1 MKQKIIF
8 FGTPEHAKNVLQ
20 KFYEDENFEVVGVV
34 TNPDR
39 PVGRKK
45 VLTPS
50 PVKAFAEEQNI
61 PVITPEN
68 FTTKISEKTEEK
80 EVKKT
85 NTTEK
90 WLSEKNAD
98 FFIIVAYGTLIPQ
111 SVIDIPKKGTFNL
124 HFSLLPKYRGASP
137 VQSAI
142 LHGDAENTGI
152 SIFKLVPEMDAGEIF
167 VTEKVEISGKT
178 FEEAIAKMTAVG
190 TQKFLEM
197 CTNFSEISGISQN
210 ESEATFCGKFT
221 KANGEISLKTETA
234 EEIMRKFRA
243 FSLWPGIFFFDEK
256 DSNKRV
262 KILEIQE
269 ISKDL
274 ESEISESFSEN
285 NQKKQSAGEFFL
297 LKKRLFLQTVSGIL
311 EIIKIQKEGKKPI
324 SGSQYV

>member
-20 KFYEDENFEVVGVV
+20 KFCEDKNFEVVGVV

-45 VLTPS
+45 ILTPS
-50 PVKAFAEEQNI
+50 PVKAFAEEENI

-68 FTTKISEKTEEK
+68 FKEPEES
-80 EVKKT
+80 
-85 NTTEK
+85 EK

-98 FFIIVAYGTLIPQ
+98 FFVIVAYGTLITQ
-111 SVIDIPKKGTFNL
+111 SVIDIPKNGTFNL

-142 LHGDAENTGI
+142 LQGDAENTGI

-167 VTEKVEISGKT
+167 ITEKVEISGKT
-178 FEEAIAKMTAVG
+178 FEEAIKKMTTVG

-197 CTNFSEISGISQN
+197 CLNFLEFSGIPQD

-221 KANGEISLKTETA
+221 KADGEIFLKTETA

-243 FSLWPGIFFFDEK
+243 FSLWPGIFFFDEN
-256 DSNKRV
+256 DNNKRV

-269 ISKDL
+269 ISQDV
-274 ESEISESFSEN
+274 ESEISGNFSEN
-285 NQKKQSAGEFFL
+285 NQKKHAAGEFFL
-297 LKKRLFLQTVSGIL
+297 YQKRLFLKTISRIL
-311 EIIKIQKEGKKPI
+311 EIIKIQKEGKKPV
-324 SGSQYV
+324 SGNQYL